1 MGKNEAIYEL
11 IRRRMLDGEPMTVEK
26 IYLPQA
32 YVQGST
38 KQDFEGSLF
47 CLIEKNVEIA
57 YSHQEI
63 EAILVEAEIS
73 ELLNVPVAN
82 HFYKSTLSLMRLMQ
96 LLFYMM
102 SLYIEQIGTR
112 LKTH

>member
-1 MGKNEAIYEL
+1 M
-11 IRRRMLDGEPMTVEK
+11 
-26 IYLPQA
+26 PQA
-32 YVQGST
+32 YVQGHT

-73 ELLNVPVAN
+73 ELLNVPVG
-82 HFYKSTLSLMRLMQ
+82 Q
-96 LLFYMM
+96 PLLQVHSITYALDATPFYMM